1 MCWLQTMGSG
11 IDPDLPFEGPAIR
24 DPRVAG
30 QSHSNTEKMIFIQ
43 QILNGLMLGCT
54 YALVALGYTLIF
66 GLLRLIHMAHG
77 EVLMIGAYTA
87 LTIIAYLHGNLFVA
101 MVGSMLITA
110 LLGITIY
117 FVSIRWVEKGGHLS
131 PLVSTIGV
139 AIILQEIFTKLFTG
153 EKIAFPE
160 TIVFKNISFGSLS
173 FNTVQIF
180 IILLSFTVMFILY
193 RVLKGTMIGKSIRA
207 VSENTEIAQLL
218 GVPVVWIVVV
228 TFGIASVLAG
238 IAGVLVGIA
247 YHSIYPLM
255 GIEIGLK
262 GLAIIIIGGM
272 GNARGAMFG
281 GILVGLME
289 VFSVAYIS
297 SSYKDAFTFGLMVVI
312 LILKPGGLFGANVEK
327 KA

>member
-1 MCWLQTMGSG
+1 
-11 IDPDLPFEGPAIR
+11 
-24 DPRVAG
+24 
-30 QSHSNTEKMIFIQ
+30 MIFLQ
-43 QILNGLMLGCT
+43 QVINGLMLGCT
-54 YALVALGYTLIF
+54 YVLVALGYTLIF

-77 EVLMIGAYTA
+77 EVLMIGAYVA
-87 LTIIAYLHGNLFVA
+87 LVIVAYLHGNLFLA
-101 MVGSMLITA
+101 MLGAIVITA

-117 FVSIRWVEKGGHLS
+117 AASIRYVEKGGHLS

-139 AIILQEIFTKLFTG
+139 AIVLQEIFTKIFTG
-153 EKIAFPE
+153 EKIAFPQ
-160 TIVFKNISFGSLS
+160 TLVFKNIQVGGLS

-180 IILLSFTVMFILY
+180 IIVLSFAVMFVLY
-193 RVLKGTMIGKSIRA
+193 RILKGTMIGKSIRA
-207 VSENTEIAQLL
+207 VSENTETARLL
-218 GVPVVWIVVV
+218 GIRVPWIVVL
-228 TFGIASVLAG
+228 TFALASVLAG

-272 GNARGAMFG
+272 GNVVGAMFSG
-281 GILVGLME
+281 LLVGLME

-312 LILKPGGLFGANVEK
+312 LIWKPEGLFGSVSEK
-327 KA
+327 R

>member
-1 MCWLQTMGSG
+1 
-11 IDPDLPFEGPAIR
+11 
-24 DPRVAG
+24 
-30 QSHSNTEKMIFIQ
+30 MIFLQ
-43 QILNGLMLGCT
+43 QVINGLMLGCT
-54 YALVALGYTLIF
+54 YVLVALGYTLIF

-77 EVLMIGAYTA
+77 EVLMIGAYVG
-87 LTIIAYLHGNLFVA
+87 LVIIAYLHGNLFLA
-101 MVGSMLITA
+101 MLGAIVITA

-117 FVSIRWVEKGGHLS
+117 AASIRYVEKGGHLS

-139 AIILQEIFTKLFTG
+139 AIVLQEIFTKIFTG
-153 EKIAFPE
+153 EKIAFPQ
-160 TIVFKNISFGSLS
+160 TLVFMNIQVGGLS

-180 IILLSFTVMFILY
+180 IIVLSFAVMFVLY
-193 RVLKGTMIGKSIRA
+193 RILKGTMIGKSIRA
-207 VSENTEIAQLL
+207 VSENTETARLL
-218 GVPVVWIVVV
+218 GIRVPWIVVI
-228 TFGIASVLAG
+228 TFALASVLAG

-272 GNARGAMFG
+272 GNVVGAMFSG
-281 GILVGLME
+281 LLVGLME

-312 LILKPGGLFGANVEK
+312 LIWKPEGLFGSVAEK
-327 KA
+327 R

>member
-1 MCWLQTMGSG
+1 MTPLFS
-11 IDPDLPFEGPAIR
+11 
-24 DPRVAG
+24 V
-30 QSHSNTEKMIFIQ
+30 SNNDMMIFIQ

-77 EVLMIGAYTA
+77 EVLMIGAYVA
-87 LTIIAYLHGNLFVA
+87 LTIIAYLSGNLFIA
-101 MVGSMLITA
+101 MIGSMILTA
-110 LLGITIY
+110 ALGITIY
-117 FVSIRWVEKGGHLS
+117 FASIRQVEKGGHLS

-160 TIVFKNISFGSLS
+160 TIVSKNITLGDIS

-180 IILLSFTVMFILY
+180 IIVLSFATMFILY
-193 RVLKGTMIGKSIRA
+193 RVLKGTMIGKCIRA
-207 VSENTEIAQLL
+207 VSENTVTAQLL
-218 GVPVVWIVVV
+218 GVPVLWIIVV

-247 YHSIYPLM
+247 YHNVYPLM

-272 GNARGAMFG
+272 GNARGAMFSG
-281 GILVGLME
+281 LLVGLME
-289 VFSVAYIS
+289 IFSVAYIS

-312 LILKPGGLFGANVEK
+312 LIWKPGGLFGTVAEK
-327 KA
+327 RT

>member
-1 MCWLQTMGSG
+1 
-11 IDPDLPFEGPAIR
+11 
-24 DPRVAG
+24 
-30 QSHSNTEKMIFIQ
+30 MIFLQ
-43 QILNGLMLGCT
+43 QVINGLMLGCT
-54 YALVALGYTLIF
+54 YVLVALGYTLIF

-77 EVLMIGAYTA
+77 EVLMIGAYVG
-87 LTIIAYLHGNLFVA
+87 LVIIAYLHGNLFLA
-101 MVGSMLITA
+101 MLGAIVITA

-117 FVSIRWVEKGGHLS
+117 AASIRYVEKGGHLS

-139 AIILQEIFTKLFTG
+139 AIVLQEIFTKIFTG
-153 EKIAFPE
+153 EKIAFPQ
-160 TIVFKNISFGSLS
+160 TLVFMNIQVGGLS

-180 IILLSFTVMFILY
+180 IIVLSFAVMFVLY
-193 RVLKGTMIGKSIRA
+193 RILKGTMIGKSIRA
-207 VSENTEIAQLL
+207 VSENTETARLL
-218 GVPVVWIVVV
+218 GIRVPWIVVI
-228 TFGIASVLAG
+228 TFALASVLAG

-272 GNARGAMFG
+272 GNVVGAMFSG
-281 GILVGLME
+281 LLVGLME

-312 LILKPGGLFGANVEK
+312 LIWKPEGLFGSAAEK
-327 KA
+327 R

>member
-1 MCWLQTMGSG
+1 
-11 IDPDLPFEGPAIR
+11 
-24 DPRVAG
+24 
-30 QSHSNTEKMIFIQ
+30 MIFLQ
-43 QILNGLMLGCT
+43 QVINGLMLGCT
-54 YALVALGYTLIF
+54 YVLVALGYTLIF

-77 EVLMIGAYTA
+77 EVLMIGAYVA
-87 LTIIAYLHGNLFVA
+87 LVIIAYLHGNLFLA
-101 MVGSMLITA
+101 MLGAIVITA

-117 FVSIRWVEKGGHLS
+117 AASIRYVEKGGHLS

-139 AIILQEIFTKLFTG
+139 AIVLQEIFTKIFTG
-153 EKIAFPE
+153 EKIAFPQ
-160 TIVFKNISFGSLS
+160 TLVFTNIQIGGLS

-180 IILLSFTVMFILY
+180 IIVLSFAVMFVLY

-207 VSENTEIAQLL
+207 VSENTETARLL
-218 GVPVVWIVVV
+218 GIRVPWIVVI
-228 TFGIASVLAG
+228 TFALASVLAG
-238 IAGVLVGIA
+238 MAGVLVGIA

-272 GNARGAMFG
+272 GNVVGAMFSG
-281 GILVGLME
+281 LLVGLME

-312 LILKPGGLFGANVEK
+312 LIWKPEGLFGSVSEK
-327 KA
+327 R

>member
-1 MCWLQTMGSG
+1 M
-11 IDPDLPFEGPAIR
+11 
-24 DPRVAG
+24 V
-30 QSHSNTEKMIFIQ
+30 IFVQ
-43 QILNGLMLGCT
+43 QVLNGLMLGCT

-77 EVLMIGAYTA
+77 EVLMIGAYVA
-87 LTIIAYLHGNLFVA
+87 LTIIAYLHGNLFLA

-110 LLGITIY
+110 ILGIIVY
-117 FVSIRWVEKGGHLS
+117 FASIRHIEKGGHLS

-160 TIVFKNISFGSLS
+160 TIVFKNINVGDIS

-180 IILLSFTVMFILY
+180 IIILSFSVMFILY
-193 RVLKGTMIGKSIRA
+193 RILQKTMIGKCIRA
-207 VSENTEIAQLL
+207 VSENTQTAQLL
-218 GVPVVWIVVV
+218 GVPVLWIVVV

-247 YHSIYPLM
+247 YHNIYPLM

-272 GNARGAMFG
+272 GNVVGAMLSG
-281 GILVGLME
+281 LIVGLME
-289 VFSVAYIS
+289 IFSVAYIS
-297 SSYKDAFTFGLMVVI
+297 SSFKDAFTFGLMVLI
-312 LILKPGGLFGANVEK
+312 LIWKPGGLFGTITEK